1 MANFRQIL
9 YIQGVDQQLPQGIDL
24 LYRFNPEG
32 KFTYVNENARSVFNM
47 SVEEILGTSYLH
59 FVREDYREKVIA
71 FYNQQ
76 IELKQRSTYFEFP
89 FVSEGKETW
98 IGQTIELVCENEEVR
113 ELIGVARPITEL
125 RDTRQ
130 QLRQSHQHLLALL
143 KHLDAAVLIED
154 AEGKIRYVNENFSQ
168 YFRLKEKPTEL
179 VGAVCAEVGAS
190 IVHLFKDPEA
200 FGQGIGKLL
209 TERVIK
215 RSERILMADER
226 VLERDYIPMFLEE
239 EYQGHLWVYR
249 DVTLRYL
256 TEQALMESEKKYREV
271 IQNIDLGLM
280 EVDVNETILWA
291 NESFL
296 NTMGYDLKSLQGKN
310 AREIFLRD
318 GAPLKAHDTIEAN
331 QRLRDQGHSS
341 VYELPIYD
349 KEGEPVWMMISGA
362 PIKDISG
369 EVIGSLG
376 IHHNITPLKELQG
389 QLEYRLQLQSILL
402 QLGKDLIFLNPEDE
416 AELIQNALAKLGSF
430 VQADRVYIFDYH
442 LDRHT
447 TSNTYEWCAEGISP
461 EIDNLQELSLDFI
474 PDWYETHSAG
484 EAMIY
489 DRVADLPDGHPVR
502 EILEPQGIQSI
513 ITVPIFGNQKLRG
526 FIGFD
531 AVRNLKKWNEDET
544 ELLEFMAQMLAGHY
558 IKQEFE
564 NRLSAS
570 EFRMRTVL
578 ENALDAVITINEEGL
593 VESWN
598 RQAEEIFQYS
608 EQEVLGKSLSGLIIP
623 EKYAMAHEQGMHH
636 YMDTGEGPVLNKRIE
651 LVGHDKHGKHFPIEL
666 SIIPFKIEGKH
677 YFSSFLRDITA
688 RKQAEEDMNIALEQQ
703 KELARMK
710 SRLISMAS
718 HEFRTP
724 LTTIK
729 ANAEMLEMWTNKI
742 PEEYQAK
749 ALRYLERLNR
759 ETNRLSNIMTDILV
773 LGRLES
779 GRIKISRKSM
789 DLVGFVQDLRERHFS
804 AQEDGRQLRIALQG
818 GPRLVSIDPEM
829 MEHVIQN
836 LVGNAFKYSPGAPNP
851 ELHLHYQKEIVRL
864 SVKDFGIGIPLED
877 QNKIFNSFF
886 RAENTRGIQ
895 GSGMGL
901 SVVKQ
906 MSDMQDLNLRFY
918 SEEGQGSEFVIDI
931 PLDL

>member
-1 MANFRQIL
+1 ME
-9 YIQGVDQQLPQGIDL
+9 QQLPQGIDL
-24 LYRFNPEG
+24 LYRFNPQG
-32 KFTYVNENARSVFNM
+32 QFTYVNENARAIFDL
-47 SVEEILGTSYLH
+47 SVEEILGTSYLQ

-71 FYNQQ
+71 FYAQQ
-76 IELKQRSTYFEFP
+76 INLKQRSTYFEFP
-89 FVSEGKETW
+89 FVAGKRDIW
-98 IGQTIELVCENEEVR
+98 IGQTIELVCENDEVR

-125 RDTRQ
+125 RKTRK
-130 QLRQSHQHLLALL
+130 QLRQSDQHLLALL
-143 KHLDAAVLIED
+143 KHLDAAILIED
-154 AEGKIRYVNENFSQ
+154 AEGKIRYANDNFSE
-168 YFRLKEKPTEL
+168 YFRLKESPQDL
-179 VGAVCAEVGAS
+179 AGAVCAEVGAS
-190 IVHLFKDPEA
+190 IIHLFKDPKA
-200 FGQGIGKLL
+200 FGEGIGKLL
-209 TERVIK
+209 TERTIK
-215 RSERILMADER
+215 RGERILMADER
-226 VLERDYIPMFLEE
+226 VLERDYIPMFLDD

-249 DVTLRYL
+249 DVTMRYL

-291 NESFL
+291 NDSFL
-296 NTMGYDLKSLQGKN
+296 STMGYDLKSLQGKN
-310 AREIFLRD
+310 ARTIFLREEQAD
-318 GAPLKAHDTIEAN
+318 RSSKTLEEA
-331 QRLRDQGHSS
+331 QRLREEGHSS
-341 VYELPIYD
+341 VYELPILHKD
-349 KEGEPVWMMISGA
+349 GNLVWMMISGA

-369 EVIGSLG
+369 KLIGSLG
-376 IHHNITPLKELQG
+376 IHHNITPLKELQA
-389 QLEYRLQLQSILL
+389 QLEYRLELQSILL
-402 QLGKDLIFLNPEDE
+402 QLGKDLIFLNPADE
-416 AELIQNALAKLGSF
+416 AKLIQNALAKMGSF

-442 LDRHT
+442 LDRFT

-461 EIDNLQELSLDFI
+461 EIENLQEVPLDAI
-474 PDWYETHSAG
+474 PDWFETHSAG

-489 DRVADLPDGHPVR
+489 DRVADLPEGHPVR

-531 AVRNLKKWNEDET
+531 AVRKLKNWNEDET
-544 ELLEFMAQMLAGHY
+544 ELLQFMAQMLAGHN

-578 ENALDAVITINEEGL
+578 ENALDAVITINDEGL

-598 RQAEEIFQYS
+598 RQAEEIFKYR
-608 EQEVLGKSLSGLIIP
+608 EEEVLGKSLSGLIIP
-623 EKYAMAHEQGMHH
+623 EKFAQAHDQGIRH
-636 YMDTGEGPVLNKRIE
+636 YVNTGEGPVLNKRIE

-666 SIIPFKIEGKH
+666 SIIPFTIEGKH

-688 RKQAEEDMNIALEQQ
+688 RKQVEEDMNLALEQQ

-729 ANAEMLEMWTNKI
+729 ANAEMLEMWAHKI
-742 PEEYQAK
+742 PEDYQAK
-749 ALRYLERLNR
+749 AFRYLERLNR

-779 GRIKISRKSM
+779 GKIKIARKSI
-789 DLVGFVQDLRERHFS
+789 DLIGFVQDMRERHFS
-804 AQEDGRQLRIALQG
+804 GQADGRQLRIALQG

-829 MEHVIQN
+829 MEHIIQN

-851 ELHLHYQKEIVRL
+851 ELHLHYQKDLVRL
-864 SVKDFGIGIPLED
+864 SVKDFGIGIPKQD

-886 RAENTRGIQ
+886 RADNTRGFQ

-906 MSDMQDLNLRFY
+906 MSDMQNLNLRFY